1 MENAAPQS
9 SRSKRRKKHGR
20 VCRKSEIFRRNGKD
34 LFFLLKQ
41 KRNTLEYRREIVC
54 ATHG

>member
-20 VCRKSEIFRRNGKD
+20 VCRKSEIFKRNGKD